1 MTSALSSVLPS
12 AGSRKVRSIAVR
24 GDGNAGPASKLTASH
39 AFGPEIRIIEMA
51 AGGRPLDKANNVGRA
66 LIDDRRFAGQ
76 ACDPDLASTGNT
88 GHLLHRLRPQF
99 EPAFEEWRPTLHHPF
114 DIARRQAVANQRL
127 HPIDV
132 DLMDGVKVWTAKK
145 GDRKSVV

>member
-1 MTSALSSVLPS
+1 MLYHFVCFFFFKQKTAYEMRISDWSSDVCSSDL
-12 AGSRKVRSIAVR
+12 
-24 GDGNAGPASKLTASH
+24 
-39 AFGPEIRIIEMA
+39 
-51 AGGRPLDKANNVGRA
+51 
-66 LIDDRRFAGQ
+66 
-76 ACDPDLASTGNT
+76 LASTGNT

-132 DLMDGVKVWTAKK
+132 DLMDGVKVWKAKK
-145 GDRKSVV
+145 GAGLLRRAFDIEMDFNGEDRKSKRLKSSK